1 MLQTLCIM
9 RKVNIFISSTCYDLS
24 QIRVDLKDSI
34 VSMGH
39 NPILSEDHDFP
50 INPNLSNI
58 ENCINAV
65 KNEADIFVLIIGNR
79 YGYTL
84 ETGKSITNT
93 EFLTAIEKGIPIYT
107 FTLKEILSILPIWEK
122 NESADFSSTVDN
134 SNVFKFIQDV
144 RKNSGLWNFPFE
156 RAQDIITILKSQLS
170 NLFNDS
176 LQVRYKVKKVGSNE
190 LYSKIS
196 GKALEHI
203 LNKEGAYETKF
214 FMQCMCDEINK
225 YRHLKNDYTYSIV
238 IKSPHSINTITEY
251 TQWNLLKIG
260 QIQNII
266 DSFNGIMTNAFPVFY
281 GEPGVASD
289 LDGLYY
295 TAQTYGKLYAALLEW
310 SIEVRS
316 LIVPDELKESLVVLS
331 KMPEMTISQ
340 VEKYPF
346 ESLEKIHS
354 AEAENVVGTKVTLSL
369 TLSIGDD
376 FLKQHSDSLRKIEEM
391 ARSGKLDI

>member
-1 MLQTLCIM
+1 M

-24 QIRVDLKDSI
+24 QIRADLKDSI
-34 VSMGH
+34 TDIGH

-65 KNEADIFVLIIGNR
+65 KNEADVFVLIIGNR
-79 YGYTL
+79 YGCTL

-93 EFLTAIEKGIPIYT
+93 EFLTAVEKGIPIYT
-107 FTLKEILSILPIWEK
+107 FTLKDMLSILPIWEK
-122 NESADFSSTVDN
+122 NKNADFSSTVDN
-134 SNVFKFIQDV
+134 NSIFNFIQDV
-144 RKNSGLWNFPFE
+144 RKNTGLWNFPFE
-156 RAQDIITILKSQLS
+156 RAQDIIATLKSQLS

-176 LQVRYKVKKVGSNE
+176 LQVRYKVKKAGHNE

-196 GKALEHI
+196 GKALEYI
-203 LNKEGAYETKF
+203 LSKDGAYETKF
-214 FMQCMCDEINK
+214 FMQCMCDEIIK
-225 YRHLKNDYTYSIV
+225 YKHLKNDYTYSII
-238 IKSPHSINTITEY
+238 IKSPHRINTITEY
-251 TQWNLLKIG
+251 TQWNLLKMG
-260 QIQNII
+260 QMENII

-331 KMPEMTISQ
+331 KMPEITISQ
-340 VEKYPF
+340 VEIYPF
-346 ESLEKIHS
+346 DSLEKIHS
-354 AEAENVVGTKVTLSL
+354 AESEKITDNTMTLSL

-391 ARSGKLDI
+391 ARLGRLDL

>member
-1 MLQTLCIM
+1 M

-24 QIRVDLKDSI
+24 QIRADLKDSI
-34 VSMGH
+34 TDIGH

-65 KNEADIFVLIIGNR
+65 KNEADVFVLIIGNR
-79 YGYTL
+79 YGCTL

-93 EFLTAIEKGIPIYT
+93 EFLTAVEKGIPIYT
-107 FTLKEILSILPIWEK
+107 FTLKDMLSILPIWEK
-122 NESADFSSTVDN
+122 NKNADFSSTVDN
-134 SNVFKFIQDV
+134 NSIFNFIQDV
-144 RKNSGLWNFPFE
+144 RKNTGLWNFPFE
-156 RAQDIITILKSQLS
+156 RAQDIIATLKSQLS

-176 LQVRYKVKKVGSNE
+176 LQVRYKVKKAGHNE

-196 GKALEHI
+196 GKALEYI
-203 LNKEGAYETKF
+203 LSKDGAYETKF
-214 FMQCMCDEINK
+214 FMQCMCDEIIK
-225 YRHLKNDYTYSIV
+225 YKHLKNDYTYSII
-238 IKSPHSINTITEY
+238 IKSPHRINTITEY
-251 TQWNLLKIG
+251 TQWNLLKMG
-260 QIQNII
+260 QMENII

-331 KMPEMTISQ
+331 KMPEITISQ
-340 VEKYPF
+340 VEIYPF
-346 ESLEKIHS
+346 DSLEKTHS
-354 AEAENVVGTKVTLSL
+354 AESEKITDNTMTLSL

-391 ARSGKLDI
+391 ARLGRLDL

>member
-1 MLQTLCIM
+1 M

-24 QIRVDLKDSI
+24 QIRADLKDSI
-34 VSMGH
+34 TDIGH

-65 KNEADIFVLIIGNR
+65 KNEADVFVLIIGNR
-79 YGYTL
+79 YGCTL

-93 EFLTAIEKGIPIYT
+93 EFLTAVEKGIPIYT
-107 FTLKEILSILPIWEK
+107 FTLKDMLSILPIWEK
-122 NESADFSSTVDN
+122 NKNADFSSTVDN
-134 SNVFKFIQDV
+134 NSIFNFIQDV
-144 RKNSGLWNFPFE
+144 RKNTGLWNFPFE
-156 RAQDIITILKSQLS
+156 RAQDIIATLKSQLS

-176 LQVRYKVKKVGSNE
+176 LQVRHKVKKAGHNE

-196 GKALEHI
+196 GKALEYI
-203 LNKEGAYETKF
+203 LSKDGAYETKF
-214 FMQCMCDEINK
+214 FMQCMCDEIIK
-225 YRHLKNDYTYSIV
+225 YKHLKNDYTYSII
-238 IKSPHSINTITEY
+238 IKSPHRINTITEY
-251 TQWNLLKIG
+251 TQWNLLKMG
-260 QIQNII
+260 QMENII

-331 KMPEMTISQ
+331 KMPEITISQ
-340 VEKYPF
+340 VEIYPF
-346 ESLEKIHS
+346 DSLEKIYS
-354 AEAENVVGTKVTLSL
+354 AESEKITDNTMTLSL

-391 ARSGKLDI
+391 ARLGRLDL

>member
-1 MLQTLCIM
+1 M

-24 QIRVDLKDSI
+24 QIRADLKDSI
-34 VSMGH
+34 TDIGH

-65 KNEADIFVLIIGNR
+65 KNEADVFVLIIGNR
-79 YGYTL
+79 YGCTL

-93 EFLTAIEKGIPIYT
+93 EFLTAVEKGIPIYT
-107 FTLKEILSILPIWEK
+107 FTLKDMLSILPIWEK
-122 NESADFSSTVDN
+122 NKNADFSSTVDN
-134 SNVFKFIQDV
+134 NSIFNFIQDV
-144 RKNSGLWNFPFE
+144 RKNTGLWNFPFE
-156 RAQDIITILKSQLS
+156 RAQDIIATLKSQLS

-176 LQVRYKVKKVGSNE
+176 LQVRHKVKKAGHNE

-196 GKALEHI
+196 GKALEYI
-203 LNKEGAYETKF
+203 LSKDGAYETKF
-214 FMQCMCDEINK
+214 FMQCMCDEIIK
-225 YRHLKNDYTYSIV
+225 YKHLKNDYTYSII
-238 IKSPHSINTITEY
+238 IKSPHRINTITEY
-251 TQWNLLKIG
+251 TQWSLLKMG
-260 QIQNII
+260 QMENII

-331 KMPEMTISQ
+331 KMPEITISQ
-340 VEKYPF
+340 VEIYPF
-346 ESLEKIHS
+346 DSLEKIHS
-354 AEAENVVGTKVTLSL
+354 TESEKITDNTMTLSL

-376 FLKQHSDSLRKIEEM
+376 FLEQHSDSLRKIEEM
-391 ARSGKLDI
+391 ARLGRLDL